1 MRDAVV
7 ELDDGGH
14 GGIGVGVVAAVAGVA
29 RAVVGEA
36 GFSERVD
43 RGGLPAGEPEDGVEH
58 VGAVRNS
65 IARGPPCWA
74 AMRCTSPISPRR
86 SLGHLHPGKH
96 PAPRV
101 VHQHGTPAA
110 STVAIMRSASASV
123 EAMGFSQMMPRTP
136 AATAS
141 TTICAWR
148 SSGVAT
154 LMTSS
159 CSRANISR

>member
-1 MRDAVV
+1 MWVP
-7 ELDDGGH
+7 L
-14 GGIGVGVVAAVAGVA
+14 
-29 RAVVGEA
+29 
-36 GFSERVD
+36 
-43 RGGLPAGEPEDGVEH
+43 
-58 VGAVRNS
+58 RNS

-74 AMRCTSPISPRR
+74 AMRCTSPISPEAITSATCTQGNIQRR
-86 SLGHLHPGKH
+86 VWSTSM
-96 PAPRV
+96 
-101 VHQHGTPAA
+101 GTPAA
-110 STVAIMRSASASV
+110 STAAIMRSASASV

-159 CSRANISR
+159 CSRASISR